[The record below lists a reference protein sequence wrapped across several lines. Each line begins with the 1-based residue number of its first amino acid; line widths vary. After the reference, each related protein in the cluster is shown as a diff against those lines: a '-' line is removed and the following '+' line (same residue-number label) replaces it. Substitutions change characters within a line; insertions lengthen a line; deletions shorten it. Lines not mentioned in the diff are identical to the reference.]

1 MQIFLHLPPL
11 TNVRHQ
17 KLTVGWRRWPS
28 LCESTNPPP
37 SREPTRLPYSSPSPP
52 LSQPLW
58 HSALLHRSCQA
69 SLHLRSL
76 PYPHAS
82 RLSTLRR
89 RRPSQC
95 PMESRLCNQP
105 FRWLALHLRRWWP
118 TCSVLPRIISPSRYL
133 CKCPRCTSS
142 LHLSPHH
149 QQASLTPRR
158 CVAPSANPSYLQWQ
172 TPQHFSLRKSMPHL
186 MGLTAGRQCRH
197 LCSLWHRS
205 NRSMPS
211 RPSGPHWRA
220 ARSNAPLH
228 HPQTPSPPSS
238 TRHLRS
244 NSKDT
249 LCTQSDS
256 EGQCDGHLWRN
267 DYRGNHFSPQTTSA
281 PYLHLSISL
290 SARPCLVFACE
301 QNRWRQGG

>member
-17 KLTVGWRRWPS
+17 KLTAGWRRWPS

-52 LSQPLW
+52 PSQPLW
-58 HSALLHRSCQA
+58 HLALLHRSCQA

-95 PMESRLCNQP
+95 PMESRLYNQP

-142 LHLSPHH
+142 LHPFSTPPTGQFDTQAVCSPFGKPFLPPVTNATALHPPKVNATFNGANSWAAVSSPV
-149 QQASLTPRR
+149 QS
-158 CVAPSANPSYLQWQ
+158 VAPQQQVDAFETQWAALESRSQ
-172 TPQHFSLRKSMPHL
+172 QR
-186 MGLTAGRQCRH
+186 TA
-197 LCSLWHRS
+197 
-205 NRSMPS
+205 
-211 RPSGPHWRA
+211 
-220 ARSNAPLH
+220 
-228 HPQTPSPPSS
+228 PSPTNPFS
-238 TRHLRS
+238 T
-244 NSKDT
+244 
-249 LCTQSDS
+249 
-256 EGQCDGHLWRN
+256 E
-267 DYRGNHFSPQTTSA
+267 
-281 PYLHLSISL
+281 LHKTFEIQL
-290 SARPCLVFACE
+290 
-301 QNRWRQGG
+301 